1 MLFPEFHGYL
11 IASAGIVLTPTPLP
25 SGEGTRAG
33 GASCRLRRLSFSL
46 SFQPFVVL
54 HKKKGSGQSASLQ
67 IFKIPESKFLHQD
80 VLVGLIAD
88 GVAGVGGSVEE

>member
-1 MLFPEFHGYL
+1 MFFPEFHGYL

-46 SFQPFVVL
+46 SFQSFVVL
-54 HKKKGSGQSASLQ
+54 HKKKEADNPPP
-67 IFKIPESKFLHQD
+67 FKYSKFLNQSFC
-80 VLVGLIAD
+80 IRMF
-88 GVAGVGGSVEE
+88 S